1 MKNSNF
7 KLYGL
12 LIAFTALSYLSSC
25 KRDVVVQEAPLSL
38 SIKKTEVLPPPYTGA
53 GEIHLADTVRFYPN
67 NGVSYTNANTAT
79 ILSNVYDNLV
89 YATKLTDLQKQ
100 SIGAKLTLK
109 LNVYPG
115 TADTE
120 PFGYFY
126 YFKTANNTA
135 VPTTKD
141 DAGLTAAYNTRR
153 VEMARYILPYL
164 ATDWT
169 SGVLKT
175 ISPSTAVTYAFDL
188 SAFASALKDPDSTV
202 WIAHNQGQP
211 GNQSFT
217 YKVDAFLANSG
228 STVVST
234 FSRDYVQPIFP
245 YARFDA
251 PKSTTITRT
260 FTVPND
266 LTNAQIRTLY
276 TGSEGQYT
284 QNVVSIDGVQIDSY
298 STRMICQ
305 PESRYQDR
313 NPSVANGG
321 TQSGLWNY
329 PTRNYCQS
337 DTVPPHLSNIPGT
350 LTKGTHT
357 LTMTI
362 AQNAGSTANMMLS
375 INLIGKKGSGTTPPP
390 VGVQFFQDSNY
401 GGAASQ
407 LLTKGNYTL
416 AQLVAKGVPND
427 WASSVKIPAGWSIT
441 MYADDNFSGTSWNLT
456 ASNTWFGALSPNA
469 NDKMSS
475 VKIQ

>member
-1 MKNSNF
+1 MKKSNLT
-7 KLYGL
+7 LYGL
-12 LIAFTALSYLSSC
+12 LLVFTAGYLSSC
-25 KRDVVVQEAPLSL
+25 KRDVIEPPTSSAL
-38 SIKKTEVLPPPYTGA
+38 SINKIAVLPPPHTGA
-53 GEIHLADTVRFYPN
+53 QEIHLADTVRFYPN
-67 NGVSYTNANTAT
+67 NGISFANANTAT

-89 YATKLTDLQKQ
+89 YATKLTDAQKQ
-100 SIGAKLTLK
+100 SIGAKVTLK

-135 VPTTKD
+135 VPTTND
-141 DAGLTAAYNTRR
+141 DAGLTSAYNARR

-169 SGVLKT
+169 SGVIKN
-175 ISPSTAVTYAFDL
+175 IPSSTAVTYAFDI
-188 SAFASALKDPDSTV
+188 SAFAAALKDPDSTV

-211 GNQSFT
+211 SNQSFT
-217 YKVDAFLANSG
+217 YKVDVFLASSG
-228 STVVST
+228 STDVST
-234 FSRDYVQPIFP
+234 FQNDYVQAIFP
-245 YARFDA
+245 ASRFDA
-251 PKSTTITRT
+251 PKSTTITKT
-260 FTVPND
+260 FTIPSD
-266 LTNAQIRTLY
+266 LTNAQFRTIY

-284 QNVVSIDGVQIDSY
+284 QNVVSIDGQQIDSY

-337 DTVPPHLSNIPGT
+337 DTVPPHVSNIGA
-350 LTKGTHT
+350 LAKGTHT
-357 LTMTI
+357 LKMTI
-362 AQNAGSTANMMLS
+362 TQNAGSSANLMLS
-375 INLIGKKGSGTTPPP
+375 INLTGKKATPVGTT
-390 VGVQFFQDSNY
+390 GVQFYQDSNY
-401 GGAASQ
+401 GGVASQ
-407 LLTKGNYTL
+407 LLPKGNYTL
-416 AQLVAKGVPND
+416 SQLQAKGVPND
-427 WASSVKIPAGWSIT
+427 WASSVKIPAGWKVT
-441 MYADDNFSGTSWNLT
+441 MYADDNYAGTSWNLS
-456 ASNTWFGALSPNA
+456 ANNNWFGALSPNA